1 MNYYFLHLIIYLKI
15 TSKCIHWLSRENFL
29 ALLLRNAIKASSA
42 LWGLTQTLS
51 LTKNHHGTD
60 SKLYL
65 HNNNDDDDDDNNELR
80 LQYKRSGKK
89 EKCGE
94 GEKDSSIYLCC
105 HTHKRPSKYV
115 VFNNKWVRKINMIGR
130 VRLVVI

>member
-1 MNYYFLHLIIYLKI
+1 MHS
-15 TSKCIHWLSRENFL
+15 T
-29 ALLLRNAIKASSA
+29 IKASSA

-51 LTKNHHGTD
+51 LTKNHHGSN

-65 HNNNDDDDDDNNELR
+65 HNNNNNNELR

-115 VFNNKWVRKINMIGR
+115 VINNKCVRKINMIGR